1 LPGFSNVDEETKLA
15 LISAWTKHN
24 HFEADIWLAEIR
36 YQMMS
41 ADVEAQRND
50 LNRAKE
56 LLLATRRHLGEL
68 FDSIGQ
74 PNAIDNYHKELRGT
88 FFSPTFQHMLIQCR
102 RSAK

>member
-1 LPGFSNVDEETKLA
+1 LPGWADLDEETKLA
-15 LISAWTKHN
+15 LISAWTKQN
-24 HFEADIWLAEIR
+24 HFEADIWLAERR

-56 LLLATRRHLGEL
+56 LLLVTRRSLEEL

-74 PNAIDNYHKELRGT
+74 PTALDNYHEELRGT
-88 FFSPTFQHMLIQCR
+88 FFSPTFQYMLIQCR